1 MTILLQNDVHLL
13 GVEEKKAGRLEVLEG
28 PTGRRSWPDDVKAR
42 IVAESFQ
49 QGARVNEVAHR
60 HGLAAQHLST
70 WRRAAK
76 DGKLVL
82 RAEDTKSLAD
92 LAFADLVV
100 HEPATMP
107 GLQTDVPE
115 PCTKT
120 PASVS
125 QKTCSGLRPGI
136 EIEVSNVIVRVAQ
149 TTSPKRIAEIVSA
162 LRDAS

>member
-13 GVEEKKAGRLEVLEG
+13 DAVEKRGDRLEVLEG

-49 QGARVNEVAHR
+49 QGARVHEVARR

-76 DGKLVL
+76 DGKLAL
-82 RAEDTKSLAD
+82 RAEDIQSSGN
-92 LAFADLVV
+92 LAFADLIV
-100 HEPATMP
+100 HETPTGP
-107 GLQTDVPE
+107 GPQTDVAE
-115 PCTKT
+115 PCAKT
-120 PASVS
+120 SVFTS

-149 TTSPKRIAEIVSA
+149 TTPSKRIAEIVSA